1 MDGMDGGVE
10 STAADMKVRFWP
22 GVAQF
27 TFIITMLFVGV
38 MSIMTIVV
46 NFFIDEARQPID
58 FYSNKIRTRPYWLVL
73 EILLLGGG
81 LLGVFF
87 TGQTEDLQDQVP
99 ELAIACYLQGL
110 AIGMTQFG
118 NLSAASS
125 LTAMVLYAFISPCLV
140 MVTLIPTLPM
150 NRPGVLYGVFFFI
163 INVIFVAWVK
173 VGVKRHIGPD
183 GAPKIVPKGAELL
196 FEVWS
201 QATYKWAPALMMLTS
216 MAYGVEHLI
225 YTGEYGWA
233 MALGYTVISCLLL
246 FGCCRGFSTGTDLD

>member
-1 MDGMDGGVE
+1 MEADDMSGV
-10 STAADMKVRFWP
+10 KVRFWP

-27 TFIITMLFVGV
+27 TFISTMLFVAV
-38 MSIMTIVV
+38 MSVMTIVV

-58 FYSNKIRTRPYWLVL
+58 FYSNKIRTRPYWLIL

-81 LLGVFF
+81 LLGIFF
-87 TGQTEDLQDQVP
+87 TGRTDDLHNQLP
-99 ELAIACYLQGL
+99 ELAIACYLQGF
-110 AIGMTQFG
+110 AIGMAQFG

-125 LTAMVLYAFISPCLV
+125 LTAMVIYAFISPCLV
-140 MVTLIPTLPM
+140 MVTVIPTLPL
-150 NRPGVLYGVFFFI
+150 NRPGVLYGVCFFI

-173 VGVKRHIGPD
+173 VGVKRHIGLD
-183 GAPKIVPKGAELL
+183 GAPKILPKGAEGL

-201 QATYKWAPALMMLTS
+201 KATFYWAPALMCLTS

-225 YTGEYGWA
+225 YNGEYGWA

-246 FGCCRGFSTGTDLD
+246 LGCCQKFRTGTELD